1 MRPCLKS
8 SFENCAFVVHI
19 FFLAFVT
26 GFSDNSREE
35 MELTDLTSV
44 SCKLTDENKER
55 LAKEKN
61 KEIQLDGESLQ
72 ENCGS

>member
-1 MRPCLKS
+1 M
-8 SFENCAFVVHI
+8 HI
-19 FFLAFVT
+19 FFLASVT

-44 SCKLTDENKER
+44 SSKLTDENKER

-61 KEIQLDGESLQ
+61 KEIQLGGKSLQ

>member
-1 MRPCLKS
+1 ML
-8 SFENCAFVVHI
+8 EI
-19 FFLAFVT
+19 LAFVT

-55 LAKEKN
+55 LAKDKN
-61 KEIQLDGESLQ
+61 KEIQLGGKSLQ
-72 ENCGS
+72 ENCGSWST

>member
-1 MRPCLKS
+1 M
-8 SFENCAFVVHI
+8 HI

-55 LAKEKN
+55 LAKENN
-61 KEIQLDGESLQ
+61 KEIQLGGKSLQ

>member
-1 MRPCLKS
+1 M
-8 SFENCAFVVHI
+8 HI
-19 FFLAFVT
+19 IFLAFLT
-26 GFSDNSREE
+26 CFSDNSREE

-61 KEIQLDGESLQ
+61 KEIQLGGKSLP
-72 ENCGS
+72 ETSGS

>member
-1 MRPCLKS
+1 MP
-8 SFENCAFVVHI
+8 I
-19 FFLAFVT
+19 FFLAFLT
-26 GFSDNSREE
+26 CFSDNSREE

-61 KEIQLDGESLQ
+61 KEIQLGGKSLP
-72 ENCGS
+72 ENSGS

>member
-1 MRPCLKS
+1 ML
-8 SFENCAFVVHI
+8 EI
-19 FFLAFVT
+19 LAFVT

-44 SCKLTDENKER
+44 SCKLTAENKER

-61 KEIQLDGESLQ
+61 KEIQLGGKSLQ

>member
-1 MRPCLKS
+1 MLEIVIWKLCLS
-8 SFENCAFVVHI
+8 CAY

-61 KEIQLDGESLQ
+61 KEIQLGGKSLQ

>member
-1 MRPCLKS
+1 M
-8 SFENCAFVVHI
+8 HI

-61 KEIQLDGESLQ
+61 KEIQLGGKSLQ
-72 ENCGS
+72 ENFGS

>member
-1 MRPCLKS
+1 ML
-8 SFENCAFVVHI
+8 EI
-19 FFLAFVT
+19 LAFVT

-61 KEIQLDGESLQ
+61 KEIQLGGKSLQ

>member
-1 MRPCLKS
+1 M
-8 SFENCAFVVHI
+8 HI

-26 GFSDNSREE
+26 AFSDNSRKE

-44 SCKLTDENKER
+44 SCKLTDETKER

-61 KEIQLDGESLQ
+61 KEIQLGGKSLQ

>member
-1 MRPCLKS
+1 
-8 SFENCAFVVHI
+8 
-19 FFLAFVT
+19 
-26 GFSDNSREE
+26 

-61 KEIQLDGESLQ
+61 KEIQLGGKSLQ

>member
-1 MRPCLKS
+1 
-8 SFENCAFVVHI
+8 
-19 FFLAFVT
+19 
-26 GFSDNSREE
+26 

-44 SCKLTDENKER
+44 SRKLTDENKER

-61 KEIQLDGESLQ
+61 KEIQLGGKSLQ

>member
-1 MRPCLKS
+1 ML
-8 SFENCAFVVHI
+8 EI
-19 FFLAFVT
+19 LAFVT

-55 LAKEKN
+55 LAKDKN
-61 KEIQLDGESLQ
+61 KEIQLGGKSLQ

>member
-1 MRPCLKS
+1 MP
-8 SFENCAFVVHI
+8 I
-19 FFLAFVT
+19 FFVAFVT
-26 GFSDNSREE
+26 CFSDNSREE
-35 MELTDLTSV
+35 MESINLDSV

-61 KEIQLDGESLQ
+61 KEIQLGGKSLK